1 MHNST
6 GGAELGAE
14 LEVSVAQRRAQTLV
28 QLAGEIDLST
38 MDQLHECLG
47 MVHGDV
53 TVDLGRVTFM
63 GSMGISTLIGAM
75 RRLAEEGSELHLRN
89 PQPAI
94 RRVFALLGLSDLID
108 E

>member
-1 MHNST
+1 MHSST

-14 LEVSVAQRRAQTLV
+14 LDVCVQERRAHTV
-28 QLAGEIDLST
+28 VHLAGEIDLST

-47 MVHGDV
+47 LLYGDV

-63 GSMGISTLIGAM
+63 GSMGISTLTGAM